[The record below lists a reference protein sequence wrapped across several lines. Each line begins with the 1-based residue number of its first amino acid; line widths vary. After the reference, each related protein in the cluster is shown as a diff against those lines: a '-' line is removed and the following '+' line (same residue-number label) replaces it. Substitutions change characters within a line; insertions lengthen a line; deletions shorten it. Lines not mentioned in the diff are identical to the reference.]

1 MRSVTSV
8 FLLWITTYFI
18 PFYSQTFTT
27 FKGLVLDENGS
38 PLAGAYLFL
47 SPTDKKTT
55 TDDNGSFVFN
65 GLPKGQFTLTITF
78 IGYKQVIDTIIIEG
92 NTMRTYQLSPS
103 SQTLHEV
110 VIKGSSSQLKSIK
123 ETPLNISI
131 VNETYLRQNL
141 GGSLMQTLERLPGV
155 SAISIGSGQSKPVI
169 RGLGFNRVVVAE
181 NNIKHE
187 GQQWATEHGIE
198 IDQYA
203 IDHIEIIKGPTS
215 LTYGSDAIGG
225 IIDIS
230 NKNITPENTFGGS
243 ITLTGKTNNN
253 LVGGSLNIFAR
264 KKRFYTDFRLT
275 QLYFGDYKVPA
286 DSIDIYSYRAPLHHN
301 TLRNTAGKEH
311 NFQGTIGIIQEIFQS
326 QLLISSYYQKA
337 GFFANAHGLEPRRVN
352 VTLHDKSDRDIHFTF
367 DKVSH
372 IKILNNSNYRWKKV
386 QIITNLAFQRNLRQE
401 WSQYVQ
407 HGYMPAVFPDTLS
420 FDPNLER
427 QFKKHV
433 YTGNI
438 RFLYNLSEKTTI
450 NYGINHEFQTNR
462 IDGRN
467 FIIPSY
473 RQWQTGSYIIAKH
486 HISEQSL
493 IQTGVR
499 FDYGKIKITE
509 YFDWYPSPVI
519 QNSDTTLQYVKRALS
534 ARRNFS
540 NVTWS
545 VGYNYNYGNWT
556 CKVNLGKSFRIPLA
570 QELAANGINYHR
582 FSYEIGNINL
592 LPEISHQLDAGLEY
606 SSEKFFVEI
615 TPFVNYFSN
624 YIYLNPTPEYDKFFG
639 GGNQIFK
646 YAQCQ
651 VFRYGSELQIT
662 YSVFRSLQVGIIS
675 EYVYSL
681 QTSGE
686 KKGFTLP
693 FAPPASAIFNTKYDM
708 ENIGFFKNAYLWIDY
723 KVTATQ
729 NDIVPP
735 EKPTPGYQIINLGL
749 GGIINFYSQKIH
761 TNLQIRNLFN
771 TKYFNHTSYYRIINV
786 PEPGRNIILNLKIPF
801 EGHFIH
807 KN

>member
-1 MRSVTSV
+1 MRNVYSV
-8 FLLWITTYFI
+8 FLLWITIYFI
-18 PFYSQTFTT
+18 PIYSQSSYSFR
-27 FKGLVLDENGS
+27 GQVVDEQGK

-55 TDDNGSFVFN
+55 TDDNGSFAFN

-103 SQTLHEV
+103 SQALHEV

-203 IDHIEIIKGPTS
+203 IDHIEIIKGPAS

-264 KKRFYTDFRLT
+264 KKRFYTNFRLT

-301 TLRNTAGKEH
+301 ALRNTAGKEH
-311 NFQGTIGIIQEIFQS
+311 NFQGTIGIIQENFQS

-337 GFFANAHGLEPRRVN
+337 GFFANAHGLEPRKVN
-352 VTLHDKSDRDIHFTF
+352 VTLHDKSDRDIQLPF

-372 IKILNNSNYRWKKV
+372 IKIINNSTYRYKKWK
-386 QIITNLAFQRNLRQE
+386 ITTDLAFQQNFRQE

-407 HGYMPAVFPDTLS
+407 HGYMPPVFPDTLS

-427 QFKKHV
+427 QFDKHV

-438 RFLYNLSEKTTI
+438 RFLYNLTEETTI

-473 RQWQTGSYIIAKH
+473 RQWQTGSYITAKH

-499 FDYGKIKITE
+499 FDYGKIKIAE
-509 YFDWYPSPVI
+509 YFDWYPSPVV
-519 QNSDTTLQYVKRALS
+519 QNSDTTLQYLKRALS

-545 VGYNYNYGNWT
+545 VGYNYNNGNWT

-592 LPEISHQLDAGLEY
+592 LPEVSYQLDAGVEY
-606 SSEKFFVEI
+606 NSEEFYIEI

-624 YIYLNPTPEYDKFFG
+624 YIYLNPTLEYDQFFG

-646 YAQCQ
+646 YTQCK
-651 VFRYGSELQIT
+651 VFRYGSEVQMNYTI
-662 YSVFRSLQVGIIS
+662 SRSLQFGMS
-675 EYVYSL
+675 GEYVYSIQL
-681 QTSGE
+681 SGE

-693 FAPPASAIFNTKYDM
+693 FAPPASAIFNLKYQSSK
-708 ENIGFFKNAYLWIDY
+708 IGFITNSYLSVDY
-723 KVTATQ
+723 KITATQ
-729 NDIVPP
+729 HNIVPP
-735 EKPTPGYQIINLGL
+735 EKPTIGYRIVNIGF
-749 GGIINFYSQKIH
+749 GGVFVLYSQNINFNMQIQ
-761 TNLQIRNLFN
+761 NLLNK
-771 TKYFNHTSYYRIINV
+771 KYFKHTSYYRIINV
-786 PEPGRNIILNLKIPF
+786 PEPGRNFILNLTIPF
-801 EGHFIH
+801 SGQF
-807 KN
+807 KQ